1 MHKNITLKVR
11 SKSIKSARI
20 KEVATTYDPQRAQQ
34 ERVRAKDDEI
44 RIKRRK
50 TSRANWGSHEP
61 ATAMDSSFLEY
72 EDDASNLGAIK
83 RNIRR
88 GGRGAGS
95 QPDEDEWADDHNVRE
110 SSLMRA
116 KRAANE
122 DEDDD
127 DDDEAD
133 EDDDD
138 DDDDPP
144 TASSRTVVLGDDD
157 DDDDEIV
164 PARAP
169 QKRPRAAVDDDDED

>member
-1 MHKNITLKVR
+1 MRHRARAPGASALSLVSDATCPSRTAGAASCKLGFRPPSLKSDVHKNITLKVR

-50 TSRANWGSHEP
+50 TGRANWGSHEP

-88 GGRGAGS
+88 GGRGAM
-95 QPDEDEWADDHNVRE
+95 H
-110 SSLMRA
+110 SL
-116 KRAANE
+116 
-122 DEDDD
+122 
-127 DDDEAD
+127 
-133 EDDDD
+133 
-138 DDDDPP
+138 
-144 TASSRTVVLGDDD
+144 
-157 DDDDEIV
+157 
-164 PARAP
+164 ARALHVP
-169 QKRPRAAVDDDDED
+169 GEK